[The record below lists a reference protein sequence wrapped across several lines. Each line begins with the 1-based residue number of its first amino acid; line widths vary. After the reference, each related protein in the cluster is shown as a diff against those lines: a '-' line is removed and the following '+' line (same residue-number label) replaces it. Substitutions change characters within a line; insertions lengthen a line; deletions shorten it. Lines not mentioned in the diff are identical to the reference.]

1 MHHTPSGC
9 LNDLTKFFQSF
20 ARFWELVRHLLS
32 LRGMGNN
39 NELNLDE
46 DALLQMLALLLSV
59 EETGSSAAHETSQ
72 PPLFEKDSSIAVTKH

>member
-1 MHHTPSGC
+1 
-9 LNDLTKFFQSF
+9 
-20 ARFWELVRHLLS
+20 
-32 LRGMGNN
+32 MGNN